1 MDTPASPRPPHRPVA
16 AAFALMLAAV
26 VPALVSGWLHPRAPA
41 WHAVA
46 ETGTLAWAEARALRN
61 ALWIDARSA
70 EDFDHGHID
79 TAISLPASDWDAHLE
94 AVLREWSPGRPVVV
108 YCGGGGC
115 RASHAVAQRLRDE
128 LGLSDIHV
136 LAGGWPGEPRP
147 TP

>member
-1 MDTPASPRPPHRPVA
+1 MDSPAAPRPPHRAVTA
-16 AAFALMLAAV
+16 ALALALAAV
-26 VPALVSGWLHPRAPA
+26 APALVSAWLHPRAPA
-41 WHAVA
+41 WHRVA
-46 ETGTLAWAEARALRN
+46 EAGTLSWTEARALHN

-70 EDFDHGHID
+70 EDFARGHVD
-79 TAISLPASDWDAHLE
+79 TALSLPASAWDAHVE

-108 YCGGGGC
+108 YCDGDGC

-136 LAGGWPGEPRP
+136 LAGGWHGEPAP